1 VRVVTRGLVA
11 IFAVAWTLA
20 GCATT
25 TTTHGVPNLR
35 QVEGTVWRSGQPTT
49 PEAWRYLRSL
59 GITTIVK
66 LNRESEGSD
75 AGAVAAGMT
84 VIPIPMP
91 PSNAWE
97 TLTQPAQSDI
107 RRAVAAMR
115 AGHALVHCTHGQD
128 RTGLA
133 VGAYRMWVDRWTK
146 SAARREMDADGFHPE
161 LLGLEEAWEALAP

>member
-1 VRVVTRGLVA
+1 VVTRGLVA
-11 IFAVAWTLA
+11 IIAVAWTLA

-25 TTTHGVPNLR
+25 TTTHGVPNLH
-35 QVEGTVWRSGQPTT
+35 QVEGTVWRSGQPST

-59 GITTIVK
+59 GITTVVK

-84 VIPIPMP
+84 VIAIPMP
-91 PSNAWE
+91 PSDIWE

-115 AGHALVHCTHGQD
+115 EGHALVHCTHGED

-133 VGAYRMWVDRWTK
+133 VGAYRVWVDGWPKR
-146 SAARREMDADGFHPE
+146 AARREMDADGFHQE
-161 LLGLEEAWEALAP
+161 LVGLDEAWEALAP